1 MADTLQSSLSRIAG
15 AETLPRP
22 DILPEIEKCIVDSC
36 GGCTEAGMFL
46 SFKPACDSFVLK
58 RGYFTNAISTK
69 ILFAIPY
76 ID

>member
-36 GGCTEAGMFL
+36 GGCTEAGMFYH
-46 SFKPACDSFVLK
+46 SSQHVTFFVFKGQARSQAKSKKHGL
-58 RGYFTNAISTK
+58 
-69 ILFAIPY
+69 
-76 ID
+76 